1 MKRWIQRTS
10 AGILTAA
17 ILSSTAL
24 AANFTHCADALKGME
39 LFSGTKHGYE
49 LERTPTRAEAAVML
63 VRLLGQE
70 ETAKSKDYTIPFQDV
85 PAWAASYVGW
95 LYENNL
101 TVGMSNTKFGTT
113 QLCSAQQ
120 YATFLLRTLGYA
132 EGDGYTYQT
141 ALDYAKTLGVID
153 TANYDNKT
161 FLRDHMVAMSYTALS
176 RPTKSGADMLLD
188 ALITQGSV
196 DHQKASETK
205 LRFEN
210 YRAYIQMREAEQG
223 KARAYALAATVYAP
237 SGQSLVYTGKAQLEG
252 EDFSAE
258 LRYQDALMVGL
269 YQKDGERYQSVNGKT
284 TKLSVKDTAVIP
296 VSAILQLSEKN
307 GVYAFSLV
315 PEVINKMVQG
325 NSLKQIDYSIKT
337 DGNIIGHQTARI
349 QVNMPVNGKTDTYK
363 IELQADSVT
372 ASGAVEIPDG
382 MELSGK
388 SSGKEEN

>member
-1 MKRWIQRTS
+1 MKRWIQRT
-10 AGILTAA
+10 AGGILAA
-17 ILSSTAL
+17 VILSSTAL
-24 AANFTHCADALKGME
+24 AANFTHCADALNKME

-49 LERTPTRAEAAVML
+49 LERAPTRAEAAVML

-70 ETAKSKDYTIPFQDV
+70 ENAKNKKYTIPFQDV
-85 PAWAASYVGW
+85 PAWAVPYVGW

-101 TVGMSNTKFGTT
+101 TVGMSSTKFGTT

-132 EGDGYTYQT
+132 EGDGYTYET
-141 ALDYAKTLGVID
+141 ALDYAKTLGVLD
-153 TANYDNKT
+153 TANYDSKV

-176 RPTKSGADMLLD
+176 RPTKTGADMLLD

-196 DHQKASETK
+196 NYQKASETK
-205 LRFEN
+205 MRFEN
-210 YRAYIQMREAEQG
+210 YRAYTKIRQAEQR
-223 KARAYALAATVYAP
+223 KARAYALTATVYAP

-252 EDFSAE
+252 ADFSAE

-269 YQKDGERYQSVNGKT
+269 YQKNGERYQSINGKT
-284 TKLSVKDTAVIP
+284 TKLSVQDTAVIP

-325 NSLKQIDYSIKT
+325 NSLKQIDYSLKT
-337 DGNIIGHQTARI
+337 DGNMIARQTARI
-349 QVNMPVNGKTDTYK
+349 QVNMPVNGKTNTYK
-363 IELQADSVT
+363 IELRADSAAV
-372 ASGAVEIPDG
+372 SGTIEIPDG
-382 MELSGK
+382 MEL
-388 SSGKEEN
+388 